1 MALRRR
7 ARGGRK
13 TGPAIDGVR
22 LDVYPFWHSFF
33 TNHHQQHR
41 NMRPQPIRSTTILAI
56 RHRGEVVVAGDGQV
70 SLGAT
75 VIKHQAKK
83 VRRLYHDQV
92 ITGFAGSTADA
103 FTLYDRLE
111 QKLEQFNGNLMR
123 SAVELAKDWR
133 TDKMLR
139 RLEAMLIAVD
149 ARYSLLLSGTGDV
162 IEADDGILA
171 IGSGG
176 PYAQAAARALID
188 HSALDAAAI
197 ARTALEIAGSICVYT
212 NTNIVVEKI

>member
-1 MALRRR
+1 
-7 ARGGRK
+7 
-13 TGPAIDGVR
+13 
-22 LDVYPFWHSFF
+22 
-33 TNHHQQHR
+33 
-41 NMRPQPIRSTTILAI
+41 MRPQPIRSTTILAI

-75 VIKHQAKK
+75 IIKHQAKK

-111 QKLEQFNGNLMR
+111 QKLEQYNGNLMR

-139 RLEAMLIAVD
+139 RLEARRIAVD
-149 ARYSLLLSGTGDV
+149 AKHSLLLSGTGDV